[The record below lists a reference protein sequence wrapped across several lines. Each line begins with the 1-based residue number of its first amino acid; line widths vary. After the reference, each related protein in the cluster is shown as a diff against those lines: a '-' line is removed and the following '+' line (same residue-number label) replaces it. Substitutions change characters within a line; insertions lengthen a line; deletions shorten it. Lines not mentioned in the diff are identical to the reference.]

1 MTTARAP
8 RGEVIPYAHPVPT
21 LGWKAS
27 AEQFAP
33 SELLELAV
41 RAEER
46 GFDSIVVSDHFHPWR
61 DTGGH
66 APFSFAWLGAVG
78 QRTTRARLGTSVV
91 SPGFRYHPAIV
102 AQAVAT
108 LASLTPG
115 RVFLGVGS
123 GEAMNEVP
131 VATIEWPSPR
141 ERQRR
146 LREAVGLMRELWSD
160 GYVTHE
166 GEHFRTRAA
175 KIFDKPPSPVPILV
189 AAGGPKA
196 AEMAGEIGDGI
207 IVTSGKRPE
216 LYTEE
221 LLPGSARGLERSG
234 RDPGAFERMIE
245 VKLSFDTT
253 DESAIASC
261 RPWAALALPE
271 EAKRGVEDPREME
284 RRATTA
290 EANAHTRF
298 IVSSDPD
305 QACEKIGAYL
315 GLGFDHLVFHLPAD
329 DQARSIDLVGK
340 EILPRLRRR
349 S

>member
-1 MTTARAP
+1 MAA
-8 RGEVIPYAHPVPT
+8 VLT

-33 SELLELAV
+33 AQLLELAV
-41 RAEER
+41 AAEEA
-46 GFDSIVVSDHFHPWR
+46 GFDSIAVSDHFHPWR
-61 DTGGH
+61 DTDGH
-66 APFSFAWLGAVG
+66 APFSFAWLAAAG
-78 QRTTRARLGTSVV
+78 QRTKRVRLGTSVV
-91 SPGFRYHPAIV
+91 SPGYRYHPAIV

-131 VATIEWPSPR
+131 ITVAEWPSPG
-141 ERQRR
+141 ERRHR
-146 LREAVGLMRELWSD
+146 LEEAIALIRELWSD
-160 GYVTHE
+160 DYVTHD
-166 GEHFRTRAA
+166 GEYFHVRQA

-196 AEMAGEIGDGI
+196 AETAGRLGDGI
-207 IVTSGKRPE
+207 IVTSGKARA
-216 LYTEE
+216 LYTED
-221 LLPGSARGLERSG
+221 LLPGLERGARQGG
-234 RDPGAFERMIE
+234 RDGASLERMIE

-253 DESAIASC
+253 HERALGNC

-284 RRATTA
+284 RRAKA
-290 EANAHTRF
+290 GEDNASKRF
-298 IVSSDPD
+298 IVASDPD
-305 QACEKIGAYL
+305 VACSAIGDYVD
-315 GLGFDHLVFHLPAD
+315 LGFDHLVFHLPAE
-329 DQARSIDLVGK
+329 DQARSIDLVGR
-340 EILPRLRRR
+340 EILPRLRRL